1 MELLPFGDLP
11 AYKPRNFV
19 PADFKVSDWDVIE
32 PLFNQLEND
41 LESCESS
48 GSLEAWLLKV
58 SEIGAILDE
67 DGSRR
72 YIAMTCHTSSDEA
85 KGAYL
90 DFVENIEP
98 HLKERFFQLAKKF
111 VSHPQRENLPKERY
125 EILNRDWQSM
135 VDLFR
140 EENVPLETEESKLGQ
155 QYQEKMGA
163 LTVEFQGEEK
173 TLVQMG
179 VYLQETDRSVRQ
191 EAWERVAGR
200 RLQVSEECDRQFD
213 DLKDLRIQIAANA
226 GFGDYRDFKHVAKGR
241 FDYQPEDC
249 FKFHEAVE
257 KVVMPAYNEMLAGRR
272 SKLGLD
278 TLRPWDTSVDPDG
291 LEPLRPFT
299 EVEEMVAKTKGIFDQ
314 VDGELATGFQTMR
327 DGQLLDLANRK
338 GKAPGGYQSSL
349 PEARLPFI
357 FMNSVGLQRDVET
370 LLHEAGHAFHTLAA
384 QDEDIHEYQH
394 APLEFC
400 EVASMSMELVGN
412 EHLEEFYSH
421 DDCVRARRQHL
432 EGIIGLFPWIATVDA
447 FQHWIYTHPKHT
459 LEERDEAWNGLLDRF
474 GGDIDWSGHEK
485 ARTKMWHRQSH
496 IFLVPFYYIEY
507 GIAQLG
513 ALGVWNNSKTDRAL
527 ALSDYKKALALGGS
541 RPLPELFA
549 AANIPFQFDTEAF
562 KPLVE
567 LIQSELAA
575 LK

>member
-11 AYKPRNFV
+11 PYRARAFV
-19 PADFKVSDWDVIE
+19 PADLKIE
-32 PLFNQLEND
+32 NWETIAPLFDQLE
-41 LESCESS
+41 SS
-48 GSLEAWLLKV
+48 IDECASAGDLEAWLLKV
-58 SEIGAILDE
+58 SELGAILDE

-72 YIAMTCHTSSDEA
+72 YIAMTCHTSVDEA

-98 HLKERFFQLAKKF
+98 HLKERFFKLATKF
-111 VSHPQRENLPKERY
+111 VAHPERGNLPEARY

-155 QYQEKMGA
+155 QYQEKMGG

-179 VYLQETDRSVRQ
+179 VYLQETDRSVRE
-191 EAWERVAGR
+191 EAWKLVANR
-200 RLQVSEECDRQFD
+200 RLEVADECDAQFEQ
-213 DLKDLRIQIAANA
+213 LKALRMKIAGNA
-226 GFGDYRDFKHVAKGR
+226 GYSDYRDYKHIAKGR

-257 KVVMPAYNEMLAGRR
+257 TVVMPAYNALLAERR
-272 SKLGLD
+272 SKLGLESV
-278 TLRPWDTSVDPDG
+278 RPWDTSVDPDG
-291 LEPLRPFT
+291 LEPLKPFT
-299 EVEEMVAKTKGIFDQ
+299 EVEDMVSKSKAIFDH
-314 VDGELATGFQTMR
+314 VDDELAGGFQTMR
-327 DGQLLDLANRK
+327 DRKLLDLANRK

-357 FMNSVGLQRDVET
+357 FMNAVGLQRDVET

-384 QDEDIHEYQH
+384 QEEDIHEYQH

-412 EHLEEFYSH
+412 EHLEEFYSEE
-421 DDCVRARRQHL
+421 DCVRARRQHL
-432 EGIIGLFPWIATVDA
+432 EGIISLFPWIATVDA
-447 FQHWIYTHPKHT
+447 FQHWIYTNPDHSV
-459 LEERDEAWNGLLDRF
+459 EERDAAWNGLLDRF
-474 GGDIDWSGHEK
+474 GGDIDWSGHEL
-485 ARTKMWHRQSH
+485 ARTKMWHRQTH

-513 ALGVWNNSKTDRAL
+513 ALGVWNNSKSDRSKAL
-527 ALSDYKKALALGGS
+527 ADYKQALALGGS

-549 AANIPFQFDTEAF
+549 AANIPFRFDTEAF
-562 KPLVE
+562 KPLIDLV
-567 LIQSELAA
+567 QSELAA

>member
-19 PADFKVSDWDVIE
+19 PADFKVSGWDVIE
-32 PLFNQLEND
+32 PLFDQLEND

-48 GSLEAWLLKV
+48 ASLEAWLLKV
-58 SEIGAILDE
+58 SEVGAILDE

-327 DGQLLDLANRK
+327 ERQLLDLANRK

-513 ALGVWNNSKTDRAL
+513 ALGVWNNSKTDRAQ
-527 ALSDYKKALALGGS
+527 ALLDYKKALALGGS

>member
-19 PADFKVSDWDVIE
+19 PADFKVSGWDVIE
-32 PLFNQLEND
+32 PLFDQLEND

-58 SEIGAILDE
+58 SEVGAILDE

-98 HLKERFFQLAKKF
+98 HLKERFFQLAKNF

-155 QYQEKMGA
+155 KYQENMGA

-200 RLQVSEECDRQFD
+200 RLEVADECDRQFD
-213 DLKDLRIQIAANA
+213 ELKDLRIQIAGNA
-226 GFGDYRDFKHVAKGR
+226 GFADYRNFKHVSKGR

-257 KVVMPAYNEMLAGRR
+257 NVVMPAYNEMLADRR

-299 EVEEMVAKTKGIFDQ
+299 EVEEMVAKTKGIFDK
-314 VDGELATGFQTMR
+314 VDGELAAGFQTMR
-327 DGQLLDLANRK
+327 DRRLLDLANRK

-349 PEARLPFI
+349 PEARSPFI

-370 LLHEAGHAFHTLAA
+370 PREAGHAFHTLAA
-384 QDEDIHEYQH
+384 QGEDIHEYQH

-513 ALGVWNNSKTDRAL
+513 ALGVWNNSKTDRTQ

>member
-11 AYKPRNFV
+11 PFKARAFV
-19 PADFKVSDWDVIE
+19 PADFKVSGWDAIK
-32 PLFNQLEND
+32 PLFDQLESD
-41 LESCESS
+41 LDASEMIAD
-48 GSLEAWLLKV
+48 LEAWLLKV

-72 YIAMTCHTSSDEA
+72 YIAMTCHTSVDEA

-98 HLKERFFQLAKKF
+98 HLKEHFFVLAKKF
-111 VSHPQRENLPKERY
+111 VAHPQRANLPESRY

-179 VYLQETDRSVRQ
+179 VYLQETDRAVRQ
-191 EAWERVAGR
+191 EAWELVANR
-200 RLQVSEECDRQFD
+200 RLEVADECDQQFD
-213 DLKDLRIQIAANA
+213 QLKDLRVQIAGNA
-226 GFGDYRDFKHVAKGR
+226 GYRDYRDYKHIAKGR

-257 KVVMPAYNEMLAGRR
+257 QVVMPAYNDLLADRR
-272 SKLGLD
+272 AKLKLD
-278 TLRPWDTSVDPDG
+278 AIRPWDTAVDPDG
-291 LEPLRPFT
+291 LEPLKPFS
-299 EVEEMVAKTKGIFDQ
+299 EVEDMVSKTKGIFDQ
-314 VDGELATGFQTMR
+314 VDNELAAGFQTMR
-327 DGQLLDLANRK
+327 DRKLLDLANRK

-357 FMNSVGLQRDVET
+357 FMNAVGLQRDVET

-384 QDEDIHEYQH
+384 QEEDIHEYQH

-412 EHLEEFYSH
+412 EHLEEFYSSE
-421 DDCVRARRQHL
+421 DCVRARRQHL
-432 EGIIGLFPWIATVDA
+432 EGIISLFPWIATVDA
-447 FQHWIYTHPKHT
+447 FQHWIYTHPDHSVN
-459 LEERDEAWNGLLDRF
+459 ERDAAWNGLLDRF
-474 GGDIDWSGHEK
+474 GGNIDWNGHEA

-513 ALGVWNNSKTDRAL
+513 ALGVWKNSKTDRAQAL
-527 ALSDYKKALALGGS
+527 ADYKKALALGGS